1 MRKKY
6 REKARVP
13 KEMLETSKRLTTLSI
28 ANLLQI
34 MEVKV
39 LESVKIKK
47 ARKWKRKKKWLL

>member
-1 MRKKY
+1 MMRKKY

-39 LESVKIKK
+39 LEN
-47 ARKWKRKKKWLL
+47 LLI